1 MRTVTLT
8 YTLLF
13 FLLSLSVMAQEKRPP
28 HQDFIKPIING
39 MVIHMEK
46 GAKYYINMSSFKI
59 NKRAYSYGY
68 FNQSD
73 PVLGLVIKKYPLV
86 LKKTILVLE
95 KDGKTYPL
103 NNLRDTFEG
112 ETGEYKLFFNVN
124 TQISS
129 IDAKG
134 TIFVLTKHLHLNRN
148 LFNKVARGN
157 LVRKSGNIFVDE
169 DGMEW
174 ILQSDL
180 KNAYHNPAKNSKFL
194 HPLSEGGEYETIRE
208 LCPDEFK
215 YRVNINGLRIKKIT
229 SDTLKGC
236 NVINYPYGG
245 SYNFGK
251 TSNAFLHYFLDIE
264 PHGNTEWGKKYVTH
278 DASYPCGCKDSKS
291 TTLFLFDRSGS
302 MANKGISGKAK
313 IEEAKDAAIHSL
325 QSLQNTSGTR
335 QEAGFLTFSGSCVTD
350 PTASQPLT
358 FSNDKQQLESAIRT
372 IPRPGGGT
380 PLKEAVDAATRRLQ
394 EYTMASGTT
403 ATPKLIV
410 MSDGVS
416 SCGKIRP
423 PSVYGTG
430 IPVPPDNASRFA
442 RNFMGTRPAA
452 NTTANLPKDNG
463 DPGPIAVSV
472 TYYTIG
478 FDIKPGSE
486 AERDL
491 QYLAQS
497 SGGRYLNAQNAY
509 ELTRAFQRFF
519 RLYRP
524 KEAPVLTD
532 MDPESL
538 QKFQEGVFHIKEE
551 KYTRAKEVFKTLAD
565 RFPEDPNTLFNL
577 ALMYEAHDY
586 YTAAITMFEKYL
598 YLHPE
603 AEDKE
608 WVLAYIQLLIKDR
621 EIFLEYT
628 KNILKSDLD
637 YLDLHFKKIQN
648 GESLQLAEEFKGF
661 IQEKHNYYEN
671 LPDALGVTQKQLKT
685 GIREIARGLKNCA
698 KLIKKDP
705 DNWDKNASPVLSM
718 TYLHLERV
726 LKSF

>member
-13 FLLSLSVMAQEKRPP
+13 FLLSLSITAQEKGPP
-28 HQDFIKPIING
+28 HKDLIKPITNG

-46 GAKYYINMSSFKI
+46 GAKYHINISPLKI
-59 NKRAYSYGY
+59 NKKIYPYGY

-103 NNLRDTFEG
+103 NNLRDTFKG

-124 TQISS
+124 TQRSS
-129 IDAKG
+129 IEAKG
-134 TIFVLTKHLHLNRN
+134 TIFVLTKHLHINRN

-157 LVRKSGNIFVDE
+157 LIRKSGNIFVDE

-180 KNAYHNPAKNSKFL
+180 KNALHDPAKNSKFL
-194 HPLSEGGEYETIRE
+194 HPLPEGGEYETIRE

-215 YRVNINGLRIKKIT
+215 YKVNIKGLHRKKIT
-229 SDTLKGC
+229 SDILKGC
-236 NVINYPYGG
+236 NVITYPYGG
-245 SYNFGK
+245 TYNFGK
-251 TSNAFLHYFLDIE
+251 TSSALLHYFLDIE
-264 PHGNTEWGKKYVTH
+264 PHRNKEWGEKYVTH
-278 DASYPCGCKDSKS
+278 DASYPCGCKDNKS

-325 QSLQNTSGTR
+325 QSLQNTSGIQ
-335 QEAGFLTFSGSCVTD
+335 QEAGFLTFSGGCNND
-350 PTASQPLT
+350 PTASQLLT
-358 FSNDKQQLESAIRT
+358 FSSDKQQLESAIRT

-394 EYTMASGTT
+394 EYAIASGTT
-403 ATPKLIV
+403 ATPKLII

-423 PSVYGTG
+423 LSVYGTG
-430 IPVPPDNASRFA
+430 IPAPPGNASRFA
-442 RNFMGTRPAA
+442 RNFTGTGPTA
-452 NTTANLPKDNG
+452 NTTTNLSKNSEAPT
-463 DPGPIAVSV
+463 PIAVAV

-524 KEAPVLTD
+524 KETPTLTD
-532 MDPESL
+532 MDTESL
-538 QKFQEGVFHIKEE
+538 QKFREGVFHIKEE

-586 YTAAITMFEKYL
+586 YSAAIALFEKYL
-598 YLHPE
+598 DLHPE

-628 KNILKSDLD
+628 KNILRSDLA
-637 YLDLHFKKIQN
+637 YLDLYFKKVQN

-661 IQEKHNYYEN
+661 IQEKHSYYEN
-671 LPDALGVTQKQLKT
+671 LPDVLGITQKQLRT
-685 GIREIARGLKNCA
+685 GIHEIARGLKNCA

-705 DNWDKNASPVLSM
+705 DNWDKNASPLLSM
-718 TYLHLERV
+718 AYLHLERV